1 MDLTFFHDVVRIYK
15 DKTQQRI
22 LPFLKGEVMTLE
34 YAVCP
39 HCGCRCEDDEYC
51 AACGKLFH
59 EDTVP
64 ARKVSFLGLLG
75 NGVRSISKNFRSNV
89 QDNGENDFSLDQDSD
104 LDFDASW
111 SSLSSN
117 LYNRHNLK

>member
-1 MDLTFFHDVVRIYK
+1 
-15 DKTQQRI
+15 
-22 LPFLKGEVMTLE
+22 MTLE

-64 ARKVSFLGLLG
+64 TGNVSIFGLLG
-75 NGVRSISKNFRSNV
+75 SGLRSKSKKLKIVGHPVDFGGDTCLDPEYSSIPGNV
-89 QDNGENDFSLDQDSD
+89 
-104 LDFDASW
+104 AH
-111 SSLSSN
+111 N
-117 LYNRHNLK
+117 LYDDE